1 MRFLKHNQLF
11 ILYMGLS
18 TSDLEKI
25 KDLLNTPKKIVITTH
40 FKPDGDAMGSSLGL
54 YNYLIQKQHAVTV
67 VTPSDYPSFLNWLPG
82 NDTVVSFFSKAEKA
96 KQLIAEANLIFC
108 LDFNEL
114 SRIEGLAPF
123 VGESTAIKILIDHH
137 LDPHEF
143 AQFTYSDTYACA
155 TCELIFKF
163 IDQLGDKKMINKPVA
178 ECLYTG
184 IMTDTGSF
192 KFACTVSET
201 HRIIG
206 ELIDAGAENFK
217 IHEAIYD
224 THTQDR
230 LRLLGYSI
238 TEKLQVFEEY
248 NTALISLSEQE
259 LNRFNHQT
267 GDTEGIVNYALG
279 IEGIRFAAMFIER
292 KGLIKISFRSKGD
305 FSVKEF
311 SRDHFE
317 GGGHKNASG
326 GRSLLSLEDTVAKF
340 VSLLPQYK
348 NQLTK

>member
-1 MRFLKHNQLF
+1 
-11 ILYMGLS
+11 MGLNK
-18 TSDLEKI
+18 SDIDKI
-25 KDLLNTPKKIVITTH
+25 KELLSTPQKIVITTH

-54 YNYLIQKQHAVTV
+54 YNYLIQKGHAVTV

-82 NDTVVSFFSKAEKA
+82 NDTVVTFFENPEKS
-96 KQLIAEANLIFC
+96 KQLIADASVIFC
-108 LDFNEL
+108 LDFNDI

-123 VGESTAIKILIDHH
+123 VKDSTATKLLIDHH
-137 LDPHEF
+137 LDPHDF
-143 AQFTYSDTYACA
+143 AQFIYSDTNACA
-155 TCELIFKF
+155 TCEMIYKF
-163 IDQLGDKKMINKPVA
+163 ISMMDDKKLINKAVA

-230 LRLLGYSI
+230 LRLLGFSI

-248 NTALISLSEQE
+248 HTALISLSEAE
-259 LNRFNHQT
+259 LNRYNHKT
-267 GDTEGIVNYALG
+267 GDTEGIVNYALS
-279 IEGIRFAAMFIER
+279 IEGIVFAALFIER
-292 KGLIKISFRSKGD
+292 KGLIKISFRSKGN

-311 SRDHFE
+311 SRDNFN

-326 GRSLLSLEDTVAKF
+326 GMSLLSLEDTVAKF
-340 VSLLPQYK
+340 ISLLPQYK
-348 NQLTK
+348 GQLAQ